1 MRIRTLEI
9 LRLSGN
15 HRDLDFTQ
23 RLSIR
28 FEVCLR
34 KDLINVF
41 VPVPLFPECFPL
53 AKCSFHRYLRLNNVT
68 HSCKGLLL
76 RTMGKIQQTG
86 ENSHRAYCLLWK
98 ILMKTVVYGCNNF
111 LKYFLFLLYER
122 RLHIFLSFV

>member
-53 AKCSFHRYLRLNNVT
+53 AKCSFPRYLRLKHVT
-68 HSCKGLLL
+68 PSSQGLLF
-76 RTMGKIQQTG
+76 R
-86 ENSHRAYCLLWK
+86 
-98 ILMKTVVYGCNNF
+98 TVVRI
-111 LKYFLFLLYER
+111 KQSDPHSPTASPSLLTT
-122 RLHIFLSFV
+122 LT